1 MATRRRS
8 CASRHSASTWSR
20 WGCRA
25 SLTTAS
31 ASLRAVRMAD
41 PSIGRFV
48 EVVVS
53 HGLLVGATVVG
64 DKECASR
71 LSAMYTRMMPVPADP
86 AHLIVRPLAAAPPA
100 AATAVEDMD
109 DDATVCQCNTVSKG
123 AICAAIA
130 DGCSSVDAVAKATRA
145 STGCGDCRSQ
155 VARLIEATP
164 TTKVPALAG

>member
-1 MATRRRS
+1 
-8 CASRHSASTWSR
+8 
-20 WGCRA
+20 
-25 SLTTAS
+25 
-31 ASLRAVRMAD
+31 
-41 PSIGRFV
+41 
-48 EVVVS
+48 
-53 HGLLVGATVVG
+53 
-64 DKECASR
+64 
-71 LSAMYTRMMPVPADP
+71 
-86 AHLIVRPLAAAPPA
+86 
-100 AATAVEDMD
+100 MD